1 MLAGGKSSRFGCD
14 KCEFKING
22 ATMLDRLNFEFGEPL
37 IVSRHQRGYKREVV
51 EEGRYEG
58 PLKGIKTALNYMKGD
73 KVFLTGCDYPFLTSR
88 LVEHFCDKNFKVVS
102 YYDGRFQPL
111 LSCYSL
117 DYLKQVIGNARKLTD
132 LILMSNEIYLVGYY
146 EVKMLDPYMLSVE
159 DMDSLVSQRRKEEF
173 KVSQILLKESS
184 EILMRS

>member
-1 MLAGGKSSRFGCD
+1 M
-14 KCEFKING
+14 
-22 ATMLDRLNFEFGEPL
+22 
-37 IVSRHQRGYKREVV
+37 
-51 EEGRYEG
+51 
-58 PLKGIKTALNYMKGD
+58 
-73 KVFLTGCDYPFLTSR
+73 
-88 LVEHFCDKNFKVVS
+88 
-102 YYDGRFQPL
+102 
-111 LSCYSL
+111 